1 MRSLVRSSP
10 DDAGALPHVAT
21 TCTSRPVKVAWL
33 FPGQGAQAVGMG
45 RDAHDASPAARDVYA
60 RVDAAL
66 GKPLSKL
73 CFEGPEADLTLT
85 ENTQP
90 AIVATSIALLAALR
104 ERVSD
109 LPNPI
114 YAAGHSLGE
123 YAALCAAG
131 ALDVADAAVVVH
143 RRGRAMQEAVPA
155 GQGAMA
161 AVMGIDPSLL
171 EDICRRA
178 ASESGEVVSPA
189 NFNAPGQIVIA
200 GGANGVARAN
210 ALVGESK
217 GKAIPLKVSAPF
229 HCALMRPAADVVK
242 TALAAIDV
250 RAPHFPVIANVD
262 AAERRE
268 PGAIVDALVRQVD
281 APVRWQASIEA
292 MVAAGVTHALE
303 IGPGKVLA
311 GLAKRISKDLRVHNV
326 SDIASIDAAAA
337 FLKGA

>member
-1 MRSLVRSSP
+1 M
-10 DDAGALPHVAT
+10 
-21 TCTSRPVKVAWL
+21 KIAWL
-33 FPGQGAQAVGMG
+33 FPGQGAQSVGMG
-45 RDAHDASPAARDVYA
+45 REVHDASEAARDVYA

-66 GKPLSKL
+66 GRSMSRL

-109 LPNPI
+109 LPAPAF
-114 YAAGHSLGE
+114 AAGHSLGE

-131 ALDVADAAVVVH
+131 ALAVDDAAVVVH
-143 RRGRAMQEAVPA
+143 RRGRAMQEAVPP
-155 GQGAMA
+155 GNGAMA

-171 EDICRRA
+171 EEICKRA
-178 ASESGEVVSPA
+178 ATESGEVVSPA

-210 ALVGESK
+210 ALVSEHK
-217 GKAIPLKVSAPF
+217 GRAIPLKVSAPF
-229 HCALMRPAADVVK
+229 HCALMRPAADVVRA
-242 TALAAIDV
+242 ALDAIKV
-250 RAPHFPVIANVD
+250 SSPSFPVIANVD
-262 AAERRE
+262 ATARTE
-268 PGAIVDALVRQVD
+268 PAAIKDALIRQVD
-281 APVRWQASIEA
+281 APVRWQSSVEV

-311 GLAKRISKDLRVHNV
+311 GLVKRISKDLKVHNV
-326 SDIASIDAAAA
+326 SDVSSIDAVRG
-337 FLKGA
+337 FLSS

>member
-1 MRSLVRSSP
+1 
-10 DDAGALPHVAT
+10 
-21 TCTSRPVKVAWL
+21 
-33 FPGQGAQAVGMG
+33 MG
-45 RDAHDASPAARDVYA
+45 RDAFEQSSAARDVYA

-66 GKPLSKL
+66 GKSLSTL

-90 AIVATSIALLAALR
+90 AIVTTSIALLAALR
-104 ERVSD
+104 ERVVD
-109 LPNPI
+109 LPEPAF
-114 YAAGHSLGE
+114 AAGHSLGE

-131 ALDVADAAVVVH
+131 ALDVADAAGVVQ
-143 RRGRAMQEAVPA
+143 RRGRAMQEAVPP

-178 ASESGEVVSPA
+178 ASESGEIVSPA

-200 GGANGVARAN
+200 GGARGVARAN
-210 ALVGESK
+210 ALVAENK

-229 HCALMRPAADVVK
+229 HCALMRPVADVVK
-242 TALAAIDV
+242 QALASINL
-250 RAPHFPVIANVD
+250 RAPSFPIVANVD
-262 AAERRE
+262 ASPRTDPA
-268 PGAIVDALVRQVD
+268 AVTDALIRQVD
-281 APVRWQASIEA
+281 APVRFQASVEA

-311 GLAKRISKDLRVHNV
+311 GLVKRISKDLRVHNV
-326 SDIASIDAAAA
+326 SDVASIDGVSA
-337 FLKGA
+337 FLKG